1 MFATRGSFASKA
13 VQTKLANDA
22 RRAGGDMKSTRVPL
36 LEVKDINAQAALK
49 QTYIGELETPARCK
63 RKEWSRAL

>member
-36 LEVKDINAQAALK
+36 LEVKDINDRL
-49 QTYIGELETPARCK
+49 P
-63 RKEWSRAL
+63 